1 MQVLKQSQNKRGDK
15 FHRAESEQLITG
27 HWAVHSSDR
36 INFLLM
42 SIFGFISK
50 IMGKFRV
57 DSYNPL
63 EILVL
68 FFKLNQSRLDGLD
81 SYGLR

>member
-1 MQVLKQSQNKRGDK
+1 
-15 FHRAESEQLITG
+15 
-27 HWAVHSSDR
+27 
-36 INFLLM
+36 
-42 SIFGFISK
+42 
-50 IMGKFRV
+50 MGKFRV

-81 SYGLR
+81 SYG